1 MPEITSLFVTR
12 LYRARLNDLAKK
24 KVDYDELLSPD
35 LRDGMADDDEAGQ
48 EWCEANGYP
57 GYTSYASL
65 NDPAHAFATLGHPG
79 RLAVFRLLMRFAPQG
94 VRPTE
99 IAAALGLKP
108 NTLSHHLADLT
119 ASGLVR
125 RHGRAGRCIYAVDL
139 DATEALIGYLAL
151 DVGPRAARPAAPLL
165 APRKDA
171 AMRDTDF
178 DVLFICSGNSARS
191 IFAEALLRDLG
202 KGKFQAFSAG
212 PAPNTELNPFA
223 LEVLRRNG
231 HDMAGLRSKHI
242 RIPAARS
249 IVMDFVF
256 TVCDTAAAEEC
267 PPWPGQPITGHW
279 GLPDPVKATGT
290 DAEKALVFAQTYAA
304 LRRRIAAFVELPFDS
319 LSRLSLQSR
328 VDAIG
333 ADPLDKRLTPCPASP

>member
-1 MPEITSLFVTR
+1 MEQN
-12 LYRARLNDLAKK
+12 RAT
-24 KVDYDELLSPD
+24 
-35 LRDGMADDDEAGQ
+35 Q
-48 EWCEANGYP
+48 
-57 GYTSYASL
+57 
-65 NDPAHAFATLGHPG
+65 AFATLGHSG

-99 IAAALGLKP
+99 IALALGMKL

-119 ASGLVR
+119 ASGLV
-125 RHGRAGRCIYAVDL
+125 HVTRAGRSLFYAVDL
-139 DATEALIGYLAL
+139 DTTEALIGYLAL
-151 DVGPRAARPAAPLL
+151 DVGRARPDLIAPLL
-165 APRKDA
+165 ATPEDA
-171 AMRDTDF
+171 ARMDPKFPDTDF

-202 KGKFQAFSAG
+202 RGKFQAFSAG
-212 PAPNTELNPFA
+212 TRPNTKLNPFA

-231 HDMAGLRSKHI
+231 HDVSDLRAKHVSEFQQ
-242 RIPAARS
+242 PGA

-256 TVCDTAAAEEC
+256 TVCDTAAAEDC

-304 LRRRIAAFVELPFDS
+304 LRRRIAAFVELPFES
-319 LSRLSLQSR
+319 LNRLSLQAR

-333 ADPLDKRLTPCPASP
+333 QDSEERA

>member
-1 MPEITSLFVTR
+1 MEQN
-12 LYRARLNDLAKK
+12 RAI
-24 KVDYDELLSPD
+24 
-35 LRDGMADDDEAGQ
+35 
-48 EWCEANGYP
+48 
-57 GYTSYASL
+57 
-65 NDPAHAFATLGHPG
+65 HAFATLGHPG
-79 RLAVFRLLMRFAPQG
+79 RMAVFRLLMRFAPQA

-99 IAAALGLKP
+99 IAMALGIKQ

-119 ASGLVR
+119 ASGLVSVER
-125 RHGRAGRCIYAVDL
+125 QGRSLFYAVDL
-139 DATEALIGYLAL
+139 DATEGLMGYLAL
-151 DVGPRAARPAAPLL
+151 DVGRARPDLLAPLL
-165 APRKDA
+165 FAHKDTA
-171 AMRDTDF
+171 KMTSPVRDTDF

-212 PAPNTELNPFA
+212 TRPNTELNPFA
-223 LEVLRRNG
+223 LEVLERNG
-231 HDMAGLRSKHI
+231 HDTSGLRSKHI
-242 RIPAARS
+242 SEFQKPGA

-279 GLPDPVKATGT
+279 GMPDPVKASGT

-304 LRRRIAAFVELPFDS
+304 LRRRIMAFVELPFDS

-333 ADPLDKRLTPCPASP
+333 ADSKAKA

>member
-1 MPEITSLFVTR
+1 MEQN
-12 LYRARLNDLAKK
+12 RAI
-24 KVDYDELLSPD
+24 
-35 LRDGMADDDEAGQ
+35 
-48 EWCEANGYP
+48 
-57 GYTSYASL
+57 
-65 NDPAHAFATLGHPG
+65 HAFASLGHPG

-99 IAAALGLKP
+99 IAEALGLKQ

-119 ASGLVR
+119 ASGLVGVER
-125 RHGRAGRCIYAVDL
+125 QGRSLFYSVDL
-139 DATEALIGYLAL
+139 DTAEALIGYLAL
-151 DVGPRAARPAAPLL
+151 DVGRARPDLISPLIS
-165 APRKDA
+165 ARKDG

-212 PAPNTELNPFA
+212 VRPNTELNPFA
-223 LEVLRRNG
+223 LEVLKLNG
-231 HDMAGLRSKHI
+231 HDTTNLRAKHVSEFQK
-242 RIPAARS
+242 PGS

-256 TVCDTAAAEEC
+256 TVCDTSAAEEC

-290 DAEKALVFAQTYAA
+290 EAEKALVFAQTYAA
-304 LRRRIAAFVELPFDS
+304 LRRRIMTFVELPFES
-319 LSRLSLQSR
+319 LSRMSLQSR
-328 VDAIG
+328 VDSIG
-333 ADPLDKRLTPCPASP
+333 ADTEAKA

>member
-1 MPEITSLFVTR
+1 
-12 LYRARLNDLAKK
+12 
-24 KVDYDELLSPD
+24 
-35 LRDGMADDDEAGQ
+35 
-48 EWCEANGYP
+48 
-57 GYTSYASL
+57 
-65 NDPAHAFATLGHPG
+65 
-79 RLAVFRLLMRFAPQG
+79 MRFAPQG

-99 IAAALGLKP
+99 IAEALGLKP
-108 NTLSHHLADLT
+108 NTLSHHLSDLT
-119 ASGLVR
+119 ASGLVQVER
-125 RHGRAGRCIYAVDL
+125 RGRSLYYSVDL
-139 DATEALIGYLAL
+139 DTTEALVGYLAL
-151 DVGPRAARPAAPLL
+151 DLGRARPDLLAPLL
-165 APRKDA
+165 AAQRDT

-202 KGKFQAFSAG
+202 QGKFQAFSAG
-212 PAPNTELNPFA
+212 TRPNTELNPFA
-223 LEVLRRNG
+223 LEVLKRNG
-231 HDMAGLRSKHI
+231 HDVSTLRSKHI
-242 RIPAARS
+242 SEFQKPGS

-304 LRRRIAAFVELPFDS
+304 LRRRIAAFVDLPFES

-333 ADPLDKRLTPCPASP
+333 RDPVGTERA

>member
-1 MPEITSLFVTR
+1 MEQN
-12 LYRARLNDLAKK
+12 RA
-24 KVDYDELLSPD
+24 
-35 LRDGMADDDEAGQ
+35 
-48 EWCEANGYP
+48 
-57 GYTSYASL
+57 
-65 NDPAHAFATLGHPG
+65 AHAFATLGHPG

-99 IAAALGLKP
+99 IAEALGLKQ

-119 ASGLVR
+119 ASGLVTVTR
-125 RHGRAGRCIYAVDL
+125 RGRSLFYSVDI
-139 DATEALIGYLAL
+139 DATEGLIGYLAL
-151 DVGPRAARPAAPLL
+151 DVGRARPDLL
-165 APRKDA
+165 ATLLSPQKDTA
-171 AMRDTDF
+171 PMTAPHRDTDF

-191 IFAEALLRDLG
+191 VFAEALLRDLG
-202 KGKFQAFSAG
+202 KDKFQAFSAG
-212 PAPNTELNPFA
+212 TRPNTQLNPFA
-223 LEVLRRNG
+223 LEILERNG
-231 HDMAGLRSKHI
+231 HDTSGLRSKHI
-242 RIPAARS
+242 SEFQQPGS

-304 LRRRIAAFVELPFDS
+304 LRRRITAFVALPFEG
-319 LSRLSLQSR
+319 LSRMSLQSS

-333 ADPLDKRLTPCPASP
+333 TDAQAKA

>member
-1 MPEITSLFVTR
+1 MDQTR
-12 LYRARLNDLAKK
+12 AT
-24 KVDYDELLSPD
+24 
-35 LRDGMADDDEAGQ
+35 G
-48 EWCEANGYP
+48 
-57 GYTSYASL
+57 
-65 NDPAHAFATLGHPG
+65 AFATLGHPG

-99 IAAALGLKP
+99 IAGALGLKQ
-108 NTLSHHLADLT
+108 NTLSHHLADLA
-119 ASGLVR
+119 ASGLVSVTR
-125 RHGRAGRCIYAVDL
+125 RGRSLFYAVNL
-139 DATEALIGYLAL
+139 DVTEALIGYLAL
-151 DVGPRAARPAAPLL
+151 DVGRARPDLL
-165 APRKDA
+165 APLIADRKDA
-171 AMRDTDF
+171 TMRDTDF

-212 PAPNTELNPFA
+212 TRPNTELNPFA

-231 HDMAGLRSKHI
+231 HDTAGLRSKHI
-242 RIPAARS
+242 SEFQQPDS

-279 GLPDPVKATGT
+279 GLPDPAKATGS

-304 LRRRIAAFVELPFDS
+304 LRRRIAAFVELPFES
-319 LSRLSLQSR
+319 LNRLSLQAQ
-328 VDAIG
+328 VDRIG
-333 ADPLDKRLTPCPASP
+333 VEAQERA

>member
-1 MPEITSLFVTR
+1 MDQTR
-12 LYRARLNDLAKK
+12 A
-24 KVDYDELLSPD
+24 
-35 LRDGMADDDEAGQ
+35 
-48 EWCEANGYP
+48 
-57 GYTSYASL
+57 T
-65 NDPAHAFATLGHPG
+65 HAFATLGHPG
-79 RLAVFRLLMRFAPQG
+79 RLGVFRLLMRFAPQG

-99 IAAALGLKP
+99 IAAALGLKQ

-119 ASGLVR
+119 AAGLVSVTR
-125 RHGRAGRCIYAVDL
+125 QGRSLFYAVDL
-139 DATEALIGYLAL
+139 ELTEGLIGYLAL
-151 DVGPRAARPAAPLL
+151 DVGRARPDLL
-165 APRKDA
+165 APLISAQKDA
-171 AMRDTDF
+171 PTMATSVPDTDF

-212 PAPNTELNPFA
+212 TRPNSDLNPIA
-223 LEVLRRNG
+223 LDVLRRNG
-231 HDMAGLRSKHI
+231 HDVAGLRSKHI
-242 RIPAARS
+242 SEFQQPGA

-256 TVCDTAAAEEC
+256 TVCDAAAAEEC

-279 GLPDPVKATGT
+279 GLPDPVKVSGT

-304 LRRRIAAFVELPFDS
+304 LRRRITAFVALPFES

-333 ADPLDKRLTPCPASP
+333 TDADTKA

>member
-1 MPEITSLFVTR
+1 MEQS
-12 LYRARLNDLAKK
+12 RA
-24 KVDYDELLSPD
+24 
-35 LRDGMADDDEAGQ
+35 
-48 EWCEANGYP
+48 
-57 GYTSYASL
+57 T
-65 NDPAHAFATLGHPG
+65 HAFATLGHPD

-99 IAAALGLKP
+99 IAEALDFKQ

-119 ASGLVR
+119 ASGLVGVSR
-125 RHGRAGRCIYAVDL
+125 QGRSLFYAVDL
-139 DATEALIGYLAL
+139 DAAEALIGYLAL
-151 DVGPRAARPAAPLL
+151 DVGRARPDLL
-165 APRKDA
+165 SSLLTSRKDS

-202 KGKFQAFSAG
+202 QGKFQAFSAG
-212 PAPNTELNPFA
+212 YRPGTTLNPFA
-223 LEVLRRNG
+223 LEVLQRNG
-231 HDMAGLRSKHI
+231 HDIAGLRAKHVSEFQQ
-242 RIPAARS
+242 PGS

-256 TVCDTAAAEEC
+256 TVCDTAAMEEC

-290 DAEKALVFAQTYAA
+290 EAEKALVFAQTYAA
-304 LRRRIAAFVELPFDS
+304 LRRRIAAFVELPFES
-319 LSRLSLQSR
+319 LTRLSLQSH

-333 ADPLDKRLTPCPASP
+333 TDAHSSVKA

>member
-1 MPEITSLFVTR
+1 MEQN
-12 LYRARLNDLAKK
+12 RAID
-24 KVDYDELLSPD
+24 
-35 LRDGMADDDEAGQ
+35 
-48 EWCEANGYP
+48 
-57 GYTSYASL
+57 
-65 NDPAHAFATLGHPG
+65 AFAALGHPG
-79 RLAVFRLLMRFAPQG
+79 RLTVFRLLMRFAPQG

-99 IAAALGLKP
+99 IAEALGLKQ

-119 ASGLVR
+119 ASRLVGVER
-125 RHGRAGRCIYAVDL
+125 QGRSLFYSVDL
-139 DATEALIGYLAL
+139 DTTEALIGYLAL
-151 DVGPRAARPAAPLL
+151 DVGRGRPDLISPLIS
-165 APRKDA
+165 ARKDA

-212 PAPNTELNPFA
+212 IRPNTELNPFA
-223 LEVLRRNG
+223 LEILKRNG
-231 HDMAGLRSKHI
+231 HDTTGLRAKHVSEFQK
-242 RIPAARS
+242 PDS

-256 TVCDTAAAEEC
+256 TVCDTSAAEEC

-304 LRRRIAAFVELPFDS
+304 LRRRVSAFVELPFAS

-328 VDAIG
+328 VDSIG
-333 ADPLDKRLTPCPASP
+333 TDTEARA